1 MAVSVLGRHME
12 NSALGVEH
20 FGSFW
25 SQSEPDSRLTL
36 AEQYFVTA
44 KKTPGLLKT
53 RRIQNPL
60 AVPMTC
66 ACTSSSCNTVVT
78 RKWERKNKYTS
89 IMISDSELGNNRAG
103 FRCQSCTDAEFPPSL
118 RLLRSWPASF
128 WNECLG
134 STTHFQYQWARILR
148 RPFCFSLH
156 SCQVPSFS
164 VCFISNKAVASP
176 ACSSLALLS
185 VPAMVGSAVFHFRSP
200 QSYRWNLLDHGA
212 AHVQRGSD

>member
-20 FGSFW
+20 FVTLW
-25 SQSEPDSRLTL
+25 SQSELDSSMTP
-36 AEQYFVTA
+36 AEQHFVTA
-44 KKTPGLLKT
+44 KKTSSQLKT
-53 RRIQNPL
+53 RRIQNPF
-60 AVPMTC
+60 AAPVTW
-66 ACTSSSCNTVVT
+66 ACSPSSRNTVMT
-78 RKWERKNKYTS
+78 RKWKRKNKYSS
-89 IMISDSELGNNRAG
+89 IIISESALGNKRAG
-103 FRCQSCTDAEFPPSL
+103 SRCQSCTDAEFPPSL

-148 RPFCFSLH
+148 KPFCFSLH

-164 VCFISNKAVASP
+164 VCFISSKAVASL

-185 VPAMVGSAVFHFRSP
+185 VPAIVGSAFIS
-200 QSYRWNLLDHGA
+200 DHCNVAGEIC
-212 AHVQRGSD
+212 